1 MATVKRLEK
10 RLENVE
16 AWLKNFERGTGPA
29 QTMEN
34 MNWLLSQCRGLGDG
48 RAQAEQVI
56 DELKGMLAKN
66 NEILQGFLD
75 EEDIVMNWQG
85 YLARVEQES
94 QEDADAVQEQETESV
109 DAQEQANDGEEVG
122 EGDA

>member
-48 RAQAEQVI
+48 RAQAENIVE
-56 DELKGMLAKN
+56 ELKGALAKN

-75 EEDIVMNWQG
+75 EGDLVMDWQG
-85 YLARVEQES
+85 YLARVEQEAK
-94 QEDADAVQEQETESV
+94 EDADAVQEQETESV
-109 DAQEQANDGEEVG
+109 DAQEQASDGEEVG

>member
-56 DELKGMLAKN
+56 DELKGMLSKN

-94 QEDADAVQEQETESV
+94 QEDADAVQEQKTESV

>member
-56 DELKGMLAKN
+56 DELKGMLSKN

-109 DAQEQANDGEEVG
+109 DAQEQASDGEEVG

>member
-16 AWLKNFERGTGPA
+16 AWLKNFERGTGQA

-56 DELKGMLAKN
+56 DELKGMLSKN

>member
-56 DELKGMLAKN
+56 DELKGMLSKN

-109 DAQEQANDGEEVG
+109 DAQEQANDGEEMG
-122 EGDA
+122 DGDA

>member
-94 QEDADAVQEQETESV
+94 QEDADAVQEQKTESV